1 LLRVSSAWIPFCIHR
16 QYLSLENVMAKLPG
30 SLHPKKTLF
39 RGREQFQ
46 HVNANLVSNHDAPIT
61 IGRPIS
67 GPFYFAAG

>member
-1 LLRVSSAWIPFCIHR
+1 LLRVSSAWIPFCSHR

-46 HVNANLVSNHDAPIT
+46 HDAPIT